1 MITEE
6 QYNEA
11 KKLFIQYETEQLNLL
26 RANISKLTTTNIP
39 KEEWGVHRTHCCFE
53 HGCKYCYDDCPISI
67 GLIKQDFPCET
78 CDEEHYE
85 YDRSKHFN

>member
-11 KKLFIQYETEQLNLL
+11 RKLIKQYKTEQLDLL
-26 RANISKLTTTNIP
+26 RAKVSPLTTTTIP
-39 KEEWGVHRTHCCFE
+39 KEDWGVHQTHCCFE
-53 HGCKYCYDDCPISI
+53 HGCKYSYDDCPVSI

-78 CDEEHYE
+78 CGEEQYE
-85 YDRSKHFN
+85 YDHSKHFN